1 MITATTSVITASCQ
15 WYALTDDRD
24 QAARYS
30 GGVRK
35 QDPGGQDPGMLWSEV
50 LLRLY
55 ERE

>member
-1 MITATTSVITASCQ
+1 MITAATSVITESRQ

-24 QAARYS
+24 QDARYS

-35 QDPGGQDPGMLWSEV
+35 PDPGGQNRGMPWSEV
-50 LLRLY
+50 LVRLC